1 MHIDI
6 AHHFLRDLIEQKIID
21 TVYVNTRDNLADL
34 FTKGLARD
42 LHEDL
47 TYRIGVMSGQGE
59 YWSNIPN
66 WDILRWPNMAA
77 PCQSVAHV
85 HT

>member
-1 MHIDI
+1 MIFTDNQAAISISHHPEFHAHTKHINI

-21 TVYVNTRDNLADL
+21 TVYVNTCDNLADL

-47 TYRIGVMSGQGE
+47 TYRIGVMSSQGGVLE
-59 YWSNIPN
+59 
-66 WDILRWPNMAA
+66 
-77 PCQSVAHV
+77 
-85 HT
+85 

>member
-42 LHEDL
+42 LVHEDL
-47 TYRIGVMSGQGE
+47 TYRIGVMSGQGGVLE
-59 YWSNIPN
+59 
-66 WDILRWPNMAA
+66 
-77 PCQSVAHV
+77 
-85 HT
+85 